1 MGTFPSKCKSLR
13 DGTLDLPAL
22 FEFDRND
29 LLHHHLP
36 VKDSDDFLTLFL
48 YKNMLGEAFNR
59 FTDCV
64 VISPWMIRAIKVVEK
79 MMAIMKEG
87 DVLAQYEEDGTVDS
101 ETKSKL
107 EDCLTDMI
115 EFAKV
120 NKEYEPAPDKEV
132 AAGYVKDL
140 LKLVTSLPL
149 NVLICIKTSTYDAL
163 IDNEE
168 EFYYEFSKDMT
179 KLRC

>member
-1 MGTFPSKCKSLR
+1 
-13 DGTLDLPAL
+13 
-22 FEFDRND
+22 
-29 LLHHHLP
+29 
-36 VKDSDDFLTLFL
+36 
-48 YKNMLGEAFNR
+48 MLGESFNR

-132 AAGYVKDL
+132 AAGCVKDL

-149 NVLICIKTSTYDAL
+149 NVLICIEISTYVTL

-168 EFYYEFSKDMT
+168 EFQIEVQEGSK
-179 KLRC
+179 

>member
-1 MGTFPSKCKSLR
+1 M
-13 DGTLDLPAL
+13 
-22 FEFDRND
+22 
-29 LLHHHLP
+29 
-36 VKDSDDFLTLFL
+36 KDSDDFLTLFL
-48 YKNMLGEAFNR
+48 YKNMLGESFKR

-64 VISPWMIRAIKVVEK
+64 VISKVVEK
-79 MMAIMKEG
+79 MMAIMMEG

-149 NVLICIKTSTYDAL
+149 NVLISALKHQHMTPLLIMKRSSTTCSRR
-163 IDNEE
+163 I
-168 EFYYEFSKDMT
+168 
-179 KLRC
+179 